1 MISVFHG
8 FAPSVV
14 RGPPVTAVIPSSR
27 RGSGSLSRLL
37 FSLTTMLGF
46 YYILLWAPLYAA
58 LVGADTDPLLID
70 CYRWDGGVTANNTK
84 CPNSNA
90 CCGPTATC
98 LSNRLC
104 HNVGDGPDLF
114 VRGPCAVKG
123 WDPDCAQ
130 ICQYDELGG
139 VFPRVTIC
147 ADGSLCCNNDPQC
160 CQDGKGVFLD
170 EAGNIAS
177 ARATAATTS
186 YPPLGGGPSRYTLT
200 PSASTTTT
208 TTAPSGVGGGGGG
221 SSSSSNSN
229 NNNNNPSSISAS
241 SFTSEPAGTAAA
253 TASSAPSTATR
264 TTATDQPPSG
274 ALGSFS
280 TPGSISEDDGGGG
293 GGNTTGFK
301 IGLGLGIPL
310 SVLVTACV
318 VYYLAARR
326 HRSHFVSSSS
336 SGVGGGGGDSPASYY
351 QHPSSL
357 PPQQPQYPGSAP
369 HSPGPGP
376 GPGPAY
382 YVYSGTAKG
391 MGTGTAGQQPA
402 VAVVPVEAQGQ
413 SAAELDAVGAGPNG
427 AREERYYNHGVEMAR
442 GWYAPGGPGGVV
454 KS

>member
-1 MISVFHG
+1 
-8 FAPSVV
+8 
-14 RGPPVTAVIPSSR
+14 
-27 RGSGSLSRLL
+27 
-37 FSLTTMLGF
+37 MLRY

-58 LVGADTDPLLID
+58 LVGAETDPLLID

-139 VFPRVTIC
+139 IFPRVTIC

-208 TTAPSGVGGGGGG
+208 PTTRSG
-221 SSSSSNSN
+221 SSSSGSN
-229 NNNNNPSSISAS
+229 NSPSSIRAS
-241 SFTSEPAGTAAA
+241 WFTSDPGGASAA

-264 TTATDQPPSG
+264 TTAIDHPPSG
-274 ALGSFS
+274 VGSS
-280 TPGSISEDDGGGG
+280 SNSGSISEDDDNGGGD
-293 GGNTTGFK
+293 NTTGYK

-310 SVLVTACV
+310 SVLMTACV

-326 HRSHFVSSSS
+326 HRSHFVSSSTS
-336 SGVGGGGGDSPASYY
+336 GGGGGDSPASYY
-351 QHPSSL
+351 QHPSP
-357 PPQQPQYPGSAP
+357 PPQQKQYPSSAS
-369 HSPGPGP
+369 HSP

-391 MGTGTAGQQPA
+391 TGTGTAGQQPA
-402 VAVVPVEAQGQ
+402 VAVSPVEAQGQ
-413 SAAELDAVGAGPNG
+413 SAAELDAGGAGPNG
-427 AREERYYNHGVEMAR
+427 AREERYYNHGVEMAQ
-442 GWYAPGGPGGVV
+442 GWYAPGGPDCVV